1 MCEAKTF
8 FMKGGEINLAVS
20 KKRKEE
26 LVAEY
31 QNWLEN
37 SQAVILTEYIGLS
50 MNEMDDLREKVREAG
65 GEFHVVKN
73 TLGKLAFEK
82 AGYAIQPD
90 YFEGSTAAGFAFRDP
105 PGVAKTIM
113 NFAKTA
119 EVLKIKGGYL
129 DVQLMSSK
137 QVVALAELP
146 PLPVVRAQLLGT
158 LLAPAGQLAR
168 MLAEPARQ
176 VASVLRSYSETEPA
190 GATG

>member
-1 MCEAKTF
+1 L
-8 FMKGGEINLAVS
+8 KGGKNTLAVS

-26 LVAEY
+26 LVASY

-37 SQAVILTEYIGLS
+37 SQAVILTEYTGLS
-50 MNEMDDLREKVREAG
+50 MNEMDALREKVREAG

-82 AGYAIQPD
+82 AGYPIPPD
-90 YFEGSTAAGFAFRDP
+90 LFEGSTAAGFAFSDP
-105 PGVAKTIM
+105 PGIAKTIM
-113 NFAKTA
+113 SFAKTA

-129 DVQLMSSK
+129 DAQPMSSK

-158 LLAPAGQLAR
+158 LLAPASQLAR
-168 MLAEPARQ
+168 VLAEPARQ
-176 VASVLRSYSETEPA
+176 VAAVLGAYAEAEQVGAA
-190 GATG
+190 G